1 MNRKEFIK
9 KGGII
14 CCAAASSFGKLISQ
28 AGIEKN
34 NENDH
39 PPRSLSE
46 DLNRRITEGAKSP
59 EWHKADKGRHWIQ
72 SMMNHLD
79 QYIDIE
85 TKKKLLS
92 ACGRSCYINALG
104 VADTSYTNQL
114 DLEQFLKAIEKQG
127 FKVERKEDRTIIY
140 YGWGT
145 KQNPWGLSMKEGF
158 CMCPIFESDTSGVS
172 PSFCDCS
179 AGYVREGME
188 RFSGRKVDKIEVLE
202 SILRGGKDCRFRL
215 EILNC

>member
-1 MNRKEFIK
+1 MNRKQFIK
-9 KGGII
+9 NSGVI
-14 CCAAASSFGKLISQ
+14 CCAAASNFGLVFKGLEEGNMKAQETS
-28 AGIEKN
+28 K
-34 NENDH
+34 
-39 PPRSLSE
+39 SLGK
-46 DLNRRITEGAKSP
+46 DLDERITEGAKSP

-72 SMMNHLD
+72 SMMNHID
-79 QYIDIE
+79 QYLDVE
-85 TKKKLLS
+85 TRKKLLT

-104 VADTSYTNQL
+104 VADKSHRTQL
-114 DLEQFLKAIEKQG
+114 DLEQFLQAIEKQG
-127 FKVERKEDRTIIY
+127 FKVERKDDRTIIY
-140 YGWGT
+140 YGWGA

-179 AGYVREGME
+179 TGYVMEGIE
-188 RFSGRKVDKIEVLE
+188 RYSGKKVHKIEVIE